1 MNICKW
7 YHVKWWRNFV
17 RKLWEK
23 FTWMGRHAL
32 QATHV
37 ISAFWKTHSCKLI
50 INWTQN
56 RMITYTNIDNFTR
69 KCTLIDLVIGHFE
82 SSVFSNS
89 DLPFQPFTIG
99 FFALLFISP
108 GSSKKPDST
117 VYQTPDWV
125 FHHISSTRRK
135 LKIPRLD
142 WPFQGESW
150 PLVRGFVWLP
160 YGAVSCLCNQQELS
174 YRRPGLC
181 WPNIGL
187 SA

>member
-1 MNICKW
+1 MQIN
-7 YHVKWWRNFV
+7 Y
-17 RKLWEK
+17 KLNSKPYDYLHKYWQFYTK
-23 FTWMGRHAL
+23 MHAYRFS
-32 QATHV
+32 HR
-37 ISAFWKTHSCKLI
+37 SFWI
-50 INWTQN
+50 F
-56 RMITYTNIDNFTR
+56 RY
-69 KCTLIDLVIGHFE
+69 FE
-82 SSVFSNS
+82 
-89 DLPFQPFTIG
+89 LR
-99 FFALLFISP
+99 FALSVISP

-150 PLVRGFVWLP
+150 PIVRGFVWLP
-160 YGAVSCLCNQQELS
+160 YGAVSCLCSQQELS

-187 SA
+187 SAWHPVHTPCGMLFACQFSGE